1 MIKKIFL
8 FVIFLQSA
16 SYASFMIQS
25 TTVSPNPVFQ
35 GDSIQILV
43 YSTVTPSIYY
53 RDQWQPL
60 YRVPD
65 KNPVGLFRFILGVP
79 LEDAPHEEKILIKAG
94 AIKKEVFYQ
103 IVKKD
108 FPFSRI
114 DLPKTQGELF
124 DGRLNTENAQMAPHY
139 KLKTLEQHWQKQFI
153 LPAKGVVSSGHGFR
167 RDYYIDGKKSS
178 HWSHKGLDIAA
189 PQGTKVRA
197 PNAGKIVLAKE
208 FSAHGKT
215 IMIDHGQGVV
225 SVLIHLYEMKVKE
238 GDWVKKGQE
247 IALMG
252 SSGIAT
258 GSNVHWGLSVN
269 GIRVNPLQWVE
280 YEF

>member
-1 MIKKIFL
+1 MGA
-8 FVIFLQSA
+8 VCA
-16 SYASFMIQS
+16 GPAVY
-25 TTVSPNPVFQ
+25 Q
-35 GDSIQILV
+35 GDSLLITLNSQ
-43 YSTVTPSIYY
+43 VTPSIYY
-53 RDQWQPL
+53 RDEWLNFYATGINQ
-60 YRVPD
+60 YHI
-65 KNPVGLFRFILGVP
+65 ILGVP
-79 LEDAPHEEKILIKAG
+79 VETEAG
-94 AIKKEVFYQ
+94 PKTLTLKTGRIKKMVYSYQ
-103 IVKKD
+103 VLKKD

-139 KLKTLEQHWQKQFI
+139 GLKTLEQRWQKNFM
-153 LPAKGVVSSGHGFR
+153 LPAKGIVSSAHGFR
-167 RDYYIDGKKSS
+167 RDYYIDGKKTS

-225 SVLIHLYEMKVKE
+225 SVLIHLNEIEVKE
-238 GDWVKKGQE
+238 GDLVKKGQE

-269 GIRVNPLQWVE
+269 GVRVNPQQWLE
-280 YEF
+280 HEF